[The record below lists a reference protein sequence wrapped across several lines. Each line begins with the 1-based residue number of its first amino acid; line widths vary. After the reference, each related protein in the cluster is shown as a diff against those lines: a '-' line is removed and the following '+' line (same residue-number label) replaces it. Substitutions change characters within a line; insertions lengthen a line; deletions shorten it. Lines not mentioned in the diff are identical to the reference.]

1 MKNNKGITLIALVIT
16 IIVLLILAGVALAM
30 LSGDNGILTKAS
42 KAVEDT
48 DEADKKEEVSRA
60 INELMAEY
68 YDAKYVTNTLTPAD
82 QTSSAYVLAN
92 IESKT
97 TATVSGNTITTAAD
111 KKGKQY
117 SITYTGDKLG
127 EWVEVTPAGSGD

>member
-16 IIVLLILAGVALAM
+16 IIVLLILAGVTIAM

-60 INELMAEY
+60 INELMTEY
-68 YDAKYVTNTLTPAD
+68 YDAKYVSNTLTPAD
-82 QTSSAYVLAN
+82 QTSADYVLAN
-92 IESKT
+92 IANKT
-97 TATVSGNTITTAAD
+97 TATADKTARTITTATD
-111 KKGKQY
+111 KKGKKY
-117 SITYTGDKLG
+117 KITYTGDKLG
-127 EWVEVTPAGSGD
+127 EWEEVTTNP

>member
-16 IIVLLILAGVALAM
+16 IIVLLILAGVTIAM

-60 INELMAEY
+60 INELMTEY
-68 YDAKYVTNTLTPAD
+68 YDAKYVSNTLTDSA
-82 QTSSAYVLAN
+82 QTSSQYVLAN
-92 IESKT
+92 IASKT
-97 TATVSGNTITTAAD
+97 TATVSGNTITTAKD

-117 SITYTGDKLG
+117 KITYTGDKLG
-127 EWVEVTPAGSGD
+127 EWEEVTTNP